1 MRREQKELQSR
12 KILRGRYMWV
22 GLVLGAIAGL
32 FASQMMG
39 NGAMI
44 GVGAVVGLI
53 LSQAIYSRG

>member
-1 MRREQKELQSR
+1 
-12 KILRGRYMWV
+12 MWV

>member
-22 GLVLGAIAGL
+22 GLVLGA
-32 FASQMMG
+32 
-39 NGAMI
+39 
-44 GVGAVVGLI
+44 VVGLI

>member
-22 GLVLGAIAGL
+22 GLVLGAIGGV
-32 FASQMMG
+32 FASQMLG
-39 NGAMI
+39 NGVMI
-44 GVGAVVGLI
+44 GVGAVLGVI

>member
-22 GLVLGAIAGL
+22 GL
-32 FASQMMG
+32 
-39 NGAMI
+39 I
-44 GVGAVVGLI
+44 GGAVVGVFAMQMTGNGLAIGIGAVAGVI

>member
-22 GLVLGAIAGL
+22 GLVLGAIGSV
-32 FASQMMG
+32 FASQMLG
-39 NGAMI
+39 NGVMI
-44 GVGAVVGLI
+44 GVGAVLGVI

>member
-1 MRREQKELQSR
+1 
-12 KILRGRYMWV
+12 MWV
-22 GLVLGAIAGL
+22 GLVLGAIGGL

>member
-12 KILRGRYMWV
+12 KILRGRYMWI
-22 GLVLGAIAGL
+22 GLLGGAVAGI
-32 FASQMMG
+32 FAMQMTG

-44 GVGAVVGLI
+44 GVGAVAGVI